1 MEKRSIGNF
10 VSVLVEI
17 QLYMDILCKRSDG
30 SYKEKRWMKNKRNEK
45 KLQEER
51 EKEEGKKRSKKFIEV
66 LYMLQRQILYMFFF
80 CSCCL
85 LTQYHV

>member
-1 MEKRSIGNF
+1 MIYCDNMEKRRIGNF

-45 KLQEER
+45 KL
-51 EKEEGKKRSKKFIEV
+51 
-66 LYMLQRQILYMFFF
+66 
-80 CSCCL
+80 
-85 LTQYHV
+85 